1 MKVSKNFEELKFNN
15 KYGSLIIKSKKKKIN
30 KRGYYINDND
40 TDENI
45 NNDFHTYCNTTENK
59 PIETYSYSNINLNFK
74 KNNKLIYFKNK
85 FKKDI
90 LLNNNTKSNSNTK
103 YILRGNTIDFKEAIS
118 PIHKG
123 VTETKYNKY
132 IFNNITLR
140 KNKTGLNINKN
151 NFKKDNGNSKIHK
164 SFKNLKFNKYKLNLY
179 SDQENKIE
187 NSMNYMSNNNNRII
201 EIKNKTNKKNDF
213 FDDIIDK
220 ELLLNSNNN
229 SDEVLS
235 KELFNLLVKKLNIS
249 IEENEKGQKIIKK
262 LMDENNKLK
271 QKLFV
276 ETKKNEIN
284 FKKKNKEI
292 NDLKKNN
299 ENLKKEKEKLQN
311 EIIKLLMSNKE
322 IYNNRNKDNKY
333 NKTKDDNVQ
342 LNQLDSI
349 CSSIGGIS
357 GISYNIS
364 EK

>member
-30 KRGYYINDND
+30 KRSFNNNDND

-45 NNDFHTYCNTTENK
+45 INDFHIYCNTTENK
-59 PIETYSYSNINLNFK
+59 PIETYNDSNININLK
-74 KNNKLIYFKNK
+74 KHDKLVYFKNK
-85 FKKDI
+85 FKKD
-90 LLNNNTKSNSNTK
+90 LLINNNSKSNFNTK
-103 YILRGNTIDFKEAIS
+103 YILRGNTIDFKEHIS
-118 PIHKG
+118 PINKG

-164 SFKNLKFNKYKLNLY
+164 SFKNLKLNKYKLNLY
-179 SDQENKIE
+179 SDKENKLE
-187 NSMNYMSNNNNRII
+187 NSMNYMKNNNNRII
-201 EIKNKTNKKNDF
+201 EIKNKINKKNDF

-220 ELLLNSNNN
+220 EILLNNNNN

-235 KELFNLLVKKLNIS
+235 KELFNLLVKKLNKS

-311 EIIKLLMSNKE
+311 EILKLLMSNKE
-322 IYNNRNKDNKY
+322 VYNNRNKDNKY

>member
-30 KRGYYINDND
+30 KRGYNIIDND

-74 KNNKLIYFKNK
+74 KNNKLVYFKNK

-90 LLNNNTKSNSNTK
+90 LLNNNSKSNSNTK
-103 YILRGNTIDFKEAIS
+103 YIVRGNTIDFKDGIS

-179 SDQENKIE
+179 SDQENKID
-187 NSMNYMSNNNNRII
+187 NSMNYMNNNNNNRII

-235 KELFNLLVKKLNIS
+235 KELFNLLVKKLNKS
-249 IEENEKGQKIIKK
+249 IEENEKGQKIIK
-262 LMDENNKLK
+262 N
-271 QKLFV
+271 
-276 ETKKNEIN
+276 
-284 FKKKNKEI
+284 
-292 NDLKKNN
+292 
-299 ENLKKEKEKLQN
+299 
-311 EIIKLLMSNKE
+311 
-322 IYNNRNKDNKY
+322 
-333 NKTKDDNVQ
+333 
-342 LNQLDSI
+342 
-349 CSSIGGIS
+349 
-357 GISYNIS
+357 
-364 EK
+364 